1 VSFKDL
7 GFSVSPLTG
16 EQKSTF
22 GVSQGVFVTKVER
35 TGRMSYRGL
44 RSNTVILK
52 ADGKEVASPSQLK
65 KIITAKSP
73 GDGVMFVIK
82 NSDGSKQAISVQ
94 MPES

>member
-1 VSFKDL
+1 
-7 GFSVSPLTG
+7 
-16 EQKSTF
+16 
-22 GVSQGVFVTKVER
+22 
-35 TGRMSYRGL
+35 MSYRGL